1 MPRRVR
7 PNSLTTDQATEAHL
21 EAINVDENGRFQ
33 DEPAEREGRGAKK
46 ARAEQL
52 ERLGEALV
60 ALKPGQLARV
70 AMPNDLLVAVKEAQR
85 IRDKKAFGGH
95 RRQIQ
100 LVGKIMRTLDAEP
113 IAKALEALAVEGTI
127 ASEAF
132 QLAER
137 WRTRLLEGSDDELDA
152 LCAEQP
158 KMDRTLLRQT
168 VRAAQKERKE
178 QALNYQKPST
188 NQKKVFRLL
197 RLVFDPRLATDVDV
211 DDDDGTVVG
220 DNERADAI
228 SSASATE

>member
-46 ARAEQL
+46 ARALQL
-52 ERLGEALV
+52 ENLGEALV

-100 LVGKIMRTLDAEP
+100 LIGKIMRTLDAEP
-113 IAKALEALAVEGTI
+113 IAKALDALAVEGTI

-137 WRTRLLEGSDDELDA
+137 WRTRLLDGGDDDIDA

-197 RLVFDPRLATDVDV
+197 RLVFDPRLATDVD
-211 DDDDGTVVG
+211 DDDGAAVG
-220 DNERADAI
+220 DDEGTAGI
-228 SSASATE
+228 STTSVQE

>member
-7 PNSLTTDQATEAHL
+7 PNSLTPDQATEAHL
-21 EAINVDENGRFQ
+21 DAINVDENGRFQ
-33 DEPAEREGRGAKK
+33 DEPVEREGRGAKK
-46 ARAEQL
+46 ARALQL
-52 ERLGEALV
+52 ENLGEALV

-100 LVGKIMRTLDAEP
+100 LIGKIMRTLDAEP
-113 IAKALEALAVEGTI
+113 IAKALEALTLEGTI

-137 WRTRLLEGSDDELDA
+137 WRTRLLDEGDSAIDA
-152 LCAEQP
+152 LCAEHP
-158 KMDRTLLRQT
+158 SIDRTTLRQT

-178 QALNYQKPST
+178 RELNHQKPTT

-197 RLVFDPRLATDVDV
+197 REVFDPLATPGSAAGDGDALEGDDRDIDATV
-211 DDDDGTVVG
+211 DD
-220 DNERADAI
+220 A
-228 SSASATE
+228 

>member
-7 PNSLTTDQATEAHL
+7 PNSLTPDQATEAHL
-21 EAINVDENGRFQ
+21 DAINVDENGRFQ

-46 ARAEQL
+46 ARALQL
-52 ERLGEALV
+52 ENLGEALV

-70 AMPNDLLVAVKEAQR
+70 TMPNDLLVAVKEAQR

-100 LVGKIMRTLDAEP
+100 LIGKIMRTLDAEP
-113 IAKALEALAVEGTI
+113 IAKALEALALEGTI

-137 WRTRLLEGSDDELDA
+137 WRTRLLDEGDSAIDA
-152 LCAEQP
+152 LCAEHP
-158 KMDRTLLRQT
+158 AIDRTTLRQA

-178 QALNYQKPST
+178 RELNHQKPTT

-197 RLVFDPRLATDVDV
+197 RDVFDPLSARASLDDAEDTAL
-211 DDDDGTVVG
+211 DDDRDI
-220 DNERADAI
+220 DATPND
-228 SSASATE
+228 AA

>member
-85 IRDKKAFGGH
+85 IRDKKALGGH

-113 IAKALEALAVEGTI
+113 IAKALEALAVIYACLESATVGQPVSVADVLSGAAHAYEDTI
-127 ASEAF
+127 EAARPA
-132 QLAER
+132 LTEVGAER
-137 WRTRLLEGSDDELDA
+137 VS
-152 LCAEQP
+152 
-158 KMDRTLLRQT
+158 
-168 VRAAQKERKE
+168 
-178 QALNYQKPST
+178 
-188 NQKKVFRLL
+188 
-197 RLVFDPRLATDVDV
+197 
-211 DDDDGTVVG
+211 
-220 DNERADAI
+220 
-228 SSASATE
+228 